1 MVQVPILMMLSLFA
15 YGIASCYRTGTKRNS
30 GNEEQGASSFQVF
43 FGYLIESL
51 ILGVIALSVGPPLGL
66 FICGLLGSANGFME
80 FVQRTALPISL
91 NIKAYLYSLGA
102 VLISIIT
109 MLVPAYVSS
118 RITIVEYREEDQA
131 YE

>member
-1 MVQVPILMMLSLFA
+1 MMLGFYLLMVSRLA
-15 YGIASCYRTGTKRNS
+15 IEQEQNEIAVMKSR
-30 GNEEQGASSFQVF
+30 GASSFQVF

-91 NIKAYLYSLGA
+91 NI
-102 VLISIIT
+102 
-109 MLVPAYVSS
+109 
-118 RITIVEYREEDQA
+118 
-131 YE
+131 